1 MYKILHEL
9 DWAYVTQ
16 VSPNEVSIDQKHPD
30 LLPKEGRDPCKLR
43 FGSWT
48 EDIFGWISGDRLV
61 GDKEKPTR
69 REKLGIKLG
78 LDPGDRNVFSVSLQR
93 PNTTD
98 DANMNRVVEMYHD
111 QIKFLVPV
119 VGATITAPTPSR
131 FRSDDGRYVYN
142 VQGDPTADYPYG
154 RIVQYDTKGT
164 TDESKWTAVAILKPV

>member
-1 MYKILHEL
+1 MYNIIHEL
-9 DWAYVTQ
+9 PWAYVAQ

-98 DANMNRVVEMYHD
+98 DANMTRVVEMYHD

-119 VGATITAPTPSR
+119 VGVAMSASPDRITSK
-131 FRSDDGRYVYN
+131 DGKYVT
-142 VQGDPTADYPYG
+142 VQQGDGNLVTYRATNGVISGPALWASGVDE
-154 RIVQYDTKGT
+154 IVEG
-164 TDESKWTAVAILKPV
+164 A